1 MEAREWGKDLQVLI
15 GGGTVPHI
23 GAVAVSY
30 WDEGILRTESIQLPH
45 HKEGELAKKISER
58 LTSFLK
64 RTVSV
69 SIGIHIDHATQEEI
83 LLLVNHAEELVNR
96 YMELISPDEARDSSL
111 M

>member
-15 GGGTVPHI
+15 GGGTAPHI

-30 WDEGILRTESIQLPH
+30 WDEGILQTKRIQLPH
-45 HKEGELAKKISER
+45 HKEGELAEKISER

-83 LLLVNHAEELVNR
+83 LLLVKNTEELVDR
-96 YMELISPDEARDSSL
+96 YMEMISSDGTRGSSF